1 MGLAAAIII
10 DFRESIDGPAQH
22 RYVDSLPRAKGHVEV
37 EGGADEGR
45 RAAGKATGKAMRKLF
60 K

>member
-1 MGLAAAIII
+1 MGLAVAIII
-10 DFRESIDGPAQH
+10 DFRENIDGPAQH

-45 RAAGKATGKAMRKLF
+45 RAAGKASGKAMRKLF